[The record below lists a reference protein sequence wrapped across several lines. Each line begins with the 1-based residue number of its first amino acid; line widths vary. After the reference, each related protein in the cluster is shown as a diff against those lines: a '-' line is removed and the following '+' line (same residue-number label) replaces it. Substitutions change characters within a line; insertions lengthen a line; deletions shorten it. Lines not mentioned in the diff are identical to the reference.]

1 MTVRRPP
8 TRVGGA
14 LSFVGLVG
22 SVVLTGCS
30 GPEPTP
36 VAAPASSAPAPTT
49 SAPATT
55 AAPVYELPGG
65 CAGLLTLRQID
76 AALGTPL
83 PGETRFT
90 AGTAEPA
97 IGRTGRI
104 TCGFGVVPASDD
116 AGAGDPLLQLSVFTY
131 TDEQAAADRVDA
143 TVDAQQAQGV
153 RFDEAVVPGAS
164 AVLLTGPDEATLVAT
179 VGSRTYSL
187 SLVPGILDETGT
199 PPALQQLMG
208 DVLAADA
215 PEPTTAASGSA
226 SPSGSTSPT
235 A

>member
-1 MTVRRPP
+1 VRRPP
-8 TRVGGA
+8 PGGGGPR
-14 LSFVGLVG
+14 SFVGLVG
-22 SVVLTGCS
+22 LLVLAGCS
-30 GPEPTP
+30 SGTDEP
-36 VAAPASSAPAPTT
+36 VAAPVTSTAPPPTSAAPTT
-49 SAPATT
+49 P
-55 AAPVYELPGG
+55 AAPVYELPTG
-65 CAGLLTLRQID
+65 CSGLLTLRQID

-90 AGTAEPA
+90 VGTAEPD

-153 RFDEAVVPGAS
+153 RFDDAVVPGAS

-187 SLVPGILDETGT
+187 SLVPGILDEAGT
-199 PPALQQLMG
+199 QPALQQLMG
-208 DVLAADA
+208 DVLTADT
-215 PEPTTAASGSA
+215 PEPSAA
-226 SPSGSTSPT
+226 PSGSGQASPT

>member
-8 TRVGGA
+8 TRVDGA
-14 LSFVGLVG
+14 RSFVGLVG
-22 SVVLTGCS
+22 LVVLVGCS
-30 GPEPTP
+30 GGTDEP
-36 VAAPASSAPAPTT
+36 VAAPVTSSAPPPTT

-55 AAPVYELPGG
+55 AAPVYELPDG
-65 CAGLLTLRQID
+65 CSGLLTLRQID
-76 AALGTPL
+76 DALGTPL

-90 AGTAEPA
+90 VGTAEPG

-104 TCGFGVVPASDD
+104 TCGFGVLPASED

-131 TDEQAAADRVDA
+131 TDDQAAADRVDA
-143 TVDAQQAQGV
+143 TVDAQQSQGV

-164 AVLLTGPDEATLVAT
+164 AVLLTGPEEATLIAT

-187 SLVPGILDETGT
+187 SVVPGILDPAGT
-199 PPALQQLMG
+199 QPALQQLMG
-208 DVLAADA
+208 EVLTADA
-215 PEPTTAASGSA
+215 PEPATT
-226 SPSGSTSPT
+226 PSGSGPASPT